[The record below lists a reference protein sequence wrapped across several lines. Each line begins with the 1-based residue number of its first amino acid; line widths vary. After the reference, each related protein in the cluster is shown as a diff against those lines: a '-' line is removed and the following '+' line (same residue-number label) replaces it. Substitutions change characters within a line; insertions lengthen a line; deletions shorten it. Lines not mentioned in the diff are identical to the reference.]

1 MEAVIAESAHK
12 HGVLDDD
19 ILHAYRNPFQ
29 TDYYDKGLSMLIGGD
44 RAGNPLEIGVVYDTE
59 TETDV
64 IVLALPARDH
74 KIR

>member
-29 TDYYDKGLSMLIGGD
+29 TDYYDEGLSMLIGGD

-59 TETDV
+59 TDDRGHRSRH
-64 IVLALPARDH
+64 ASP
-74 KIR
+74 